1 MTYQEAV
8 QKINETPKFTRKHSP
23 ADTRAFLDFLG
34 APDAGM
40 KIIHVA
46 GTNGKGSVCN
56 DLYYILRSAGYRVG
70 LFTSPHLVS
79 IRERIQIDGEM
90 ISEEDFLSCFRKVE
104 QTAEKLA
111 SVQEPK
117 DKASVYPTFFELL
130 FHIAMLW
137 FGEQKPDYVILETGL
152 GGRLDATNVVREK
165 IMTVITRIGLDHVE
179 YLGDTVEKIA
189 GEKAGILRPG
199 VPVIYLD
206 DPNSA
211 ADVIRDRAAK
221 IGANAFPIRK
231 TDYNGELLKNKVVAF
246 SFFYDYHSNSQAPAD
261 RVKVQALLPQAAL
274 YEAENAALAAAVAGF
289 LQQTEERITTSVIR
303 EGLERAVWPGR
314 MEEWMPGVWLDGA
327 HNEDGIRA
335 LLRTVAAMP
344 IEQEGRRILLF
355 SVVRDKA
362 YDRMAEMIRGCG
374 LFSFWVAAPLETA
387 RGLARQELDTLL
399 KSTSADVHDSEN
411 RRDLQIRICGDTKE
425 ALKTALELKGPKDQV
440 FIAGSLYL
448 VGEIRGLVTMINF
461 EEELKKFHP
470 SLEIEDAADAI
481 YNQDL
486 SDMADIMI
494 KMAKDN
500 AAVNVNAD
508 RTDK

>member
-56 DLYYILRSAGYRVG
+56 DLYYILRTAGYRVG

-104 QTAEKLA
+104 KAAEKLA
-111 SVQEPK
+111 SVQETSAQQPSMQHPCAQQPSLQQLSSQQLFAEQVSLQK
-117 DKASVYPTFFELL
+117 TEYKAGVYPTFFELL

-152 GGRLDATNVVREK
+152 GGRLDATNVVRDK
-165 IMTVITRIGLDHVE
+165 VMTVITRIGLDHVE
-179 YLGDTVEKIA
+179 YLGDTIEQIA

-206 DPNSA
+206 DPDRA
-211 ADVIRDRAAK
+211 AEVIRERAAK
-221 IGANAFPIRK
+221 IDANAFSIRK

-274 YEAENAALAAAVAGF
+274 YEAENAALAAAAAGF

-362 YDRMAEMIRGCG
+362 YDRMAGMIRDCG

-387 RGLARQELDTLL
+387 RGLTQQELETLL

-411 RRDLQIRICGDTKE
+411 RQDLQIRICDDTKE

-448 VGEIRGLVTMINF
+448 VGEIRGLDAVDCG
-461 EEELKKFHP
+461 LK
-470 SLEIEDAADAI
+470 
-481 YNQDL
+481 
-486 SDMADIMI
+486 
-494 KMAKDN
+494 
-500 AAVNVNAD
+500 
-508 RTDK
+508 R